1 MIMKRLLLFAF
12 AAVALLAT
20 GCKKDKNDPV
30 ATWDAK
36 EITSSSAVLYGH
48 VNSKSLKDSKEM
60 GIMISK
66 SYNPEDAGKKY
77 PATIIDNKNVFNIK
91 VDNLAPATKYYY
103 VAYVTIG
110 AASYVGKTKSF
121 TTKEFEGGGGG
132 QVDVDKGPIKL
143 GRWDAYHQGE
153 DTHIDYCLIFSEN
166 SIVDQYSF
174 LGGIHLQGTYTF
186 ENDRLVINA
195 QKWWASNY
203 NYYDDSFPDI
213 YEFLDPVTLQP
224 YNGKGW
230 VEINDSSQ
238 IQYYYESCEWGF
250 DREFIL
256 DSPTTAHGEGDFGG
270 SPTQYTYKFRE

>member
-1 MIMKRLLLFAF
+1 MKRLLLFAF

-66 SYNPEDAGKKY
+66 SYNPEEAGKKY
-77 PATIIDNKNVFNIK
+77 PATIIDKKNVFNIK

-143 GRWDAYHQGE
+143 GRWDAYHQGD
-153 DTHIDYCLIFSEN
+153 DTHIDYCLIFSEGN
-166 SIVDQYSF
+166 KVDLYDF
-174 LGGIHLQGTYTF
+174 LGGIHIEGAYTF

-195 QKWWASNY
+195 QKWWGCLY
-203 NYYDDSFPDI
+203 NYSDDSAPDI
-213 YEFLDPVTLQP
+213 YEFVDPETLQP

-230 VEINDSSQ
+230 HEINDSSG
-238 IQYYYESCEWGF
+238 IQYYYDYCRWWF

-270 SPTQYTYKFRE
+270 SGTQYTYKFRE

>member
-1 MIMKRLLLFAF
+1 MKRLVLFAF
-12 AAVALLAT
+12 AAIALLAT

-77 PATIIDNKNVFNIK
+77 PATIIDKKNVFNIK

-132 QVDVDKGPIKL
+132 QVDVDKSPIKL
-143 GRWDAYHQGE
+143 GRWDAYHQGD

-166 SIVDQYSF
+166 SIVDQYDF
-174 LGGIHLQGTYTF
+174 LGGFRLQGTYTF

-195 QKWWASNY
+195 QKWWGGAY
-203 NYYDDSFPDI
+203 TEFPDI
-213 YEFLDPVTLQP
+213 YEYLDPETLQP

-230 VEINDSSQ
+230 HETNNSSD
-238 IQYYYESCEWGF
+238 IQYFYDYFRWWF

-256 DSPTTAHGEGDFGG
+256 DSPTTAHGEGEFDD